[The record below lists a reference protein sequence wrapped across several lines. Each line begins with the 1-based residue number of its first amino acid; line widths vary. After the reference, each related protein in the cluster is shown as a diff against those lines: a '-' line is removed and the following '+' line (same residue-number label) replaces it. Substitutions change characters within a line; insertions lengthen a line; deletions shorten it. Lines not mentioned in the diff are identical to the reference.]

1 MKRTEATIP
10 AICTRRDFFTAAGAT
25 LALAS
30 APLPAATTYARTPR
44 QSTGPFY
51 PATLP
56 LDMDND
62 LVQVKGR
69 DGLANGVITHI
80 TGRVGDDRGRV
91 VTGARVEIWQC
102 NAFGRYHHPRDR
114 HDAPI
119 DPNFQGYGRTTT
131 GDDGLYRFRTIRP
144 VHYPG
149 RTPHIHFAISGAGI
163 ETLVTQMYVA
173 GEARNASDWLLN
185 GIRDRRA
192 RARLIVELG
201 PVPGRHDE
209 LMGRFD
215 LVLAADGSFGRVEPG
230 PLRALLEAN
239 RRSV

>member
-1 MKRTEATIP
+1 MKRCQAATP
-10 AICTRRDFFTAAGAT
+10 AICTRRDFFATAGAA

-30 APLPAATTYARTPR
+30 APLPAATAYPRTPR

-62 LVQVKGR
+62 LVRVKGQE
-69 DGLANGVITHI
+69 GLANGVITHI
-80 TGRVGDDRGRV
+80 TGRVGDDRGRAV
-91 VTGARVEIWQC
+91 SGARVEIWQC

-114 HDAPI
+114 RDAPI
-119 DPNFQGYGRTTT
+119 DPNFQGYGRSTT
-131 GDDGLYRFRTIRP
+131 GDDGLYLFRTIRP

-149 RTPHIHFAISGAGI
+149 RTPHIHFAISGSGI

-173 GEARNASDWLLN
+173 GEARNARDGLLN
-185 GIRDRRA
+185 GVRDPRA
-192 RARLIVELG
+192 RARLIVELT
-201 PVPGRHDE
+201 PVPGRRDE

-230 PLRALLEAN
+230 VVQGLLEAN